1 MNNKILNRLAATAD
15 ENKEQKNSAAAAT
28 KKKVNNQFPISFEK
42 IKTLKTLLKIVEKA
56 GNAVSEETI
65 IQKMCQFFDELVYP
79 VGDSNMLQNFF
90 VDNNKNTVQL
100 SQAFTNLKQHNKI
113 GTWIVGHVISIIT
126 DKKNYNLFKD
136 YNYFLV
142 SFKADVM
149 RWLLNNATFKERI
162 AQAWKAYAEK
172 FGQNQ
177 QQEKSRKLPSMSDS
191 TRINDNLFN
200 KATFKYENPGQVF
213 SFINDEFKL
222 ENINE
227 YPSSSMLM
235 MKLNEFKKNNPQVQ
249 VNRWAMGMRYSDGTL
264 FVIAEQSMGTSGYQA
279 LKNTA
284 SAQKIYKVES
294 RQKNKIMT
302 QRMAKKVI

>member
-15 ENKEQKNSAAAAT
+15 EKQEQKNSAAA
-28 KKKVNNQFPISFEK
+28 KKKVNNQFPISFGK
-42 IKTLKTLLKIVEKA
+42 IKTLRTLLKIVEKA

-79 VGDSNMLQNFF
+79 VGNSNILQKFF

-100 SQAFTNLKQHNKI
+100 SQAFTNMKQHRKL
-113 GTWIVGHVISIIT
+113 GTWIVSNVISVVT
-126 DKKNYNLFKD
+126 DKENYNLFKD

-142 SFKADVM
+142 GFKADVM

-172 FGQNQ
+172 FGQDQ
-177 QQEKSRKLPSMSDS
+177 QQEKSRKLPLMSDS
-191 TRINDNLFN
+191 TKINDNLFN

-249 VNRWAMGMRYSDGTL
+249 VNRWAMGMRYPDGTL
-264 FVIAEQSMGTSGYQA
+264 FVIVEQSMGTSGYQV
-279 LKNTA
+279 LKNAA

-302 QRMAKKVI
+302 QRMAKRII